1 MELFSTI
8 ISTTYLL
15 RSYLHI
21 AYRSSWYISLLLLCF
36 FITSTYEITYLDFI
50 SSPGN
55 INLELNGIENI
66 ISSWF
71 SGSSISLLMS
81 GLLFFI
87 VKSNLYRLSY
97 SLIIELFLI
106 ALSSSYILLTT
117 LEPLNFTPIIISI
130 WIAFAL
136 NIIKNKSSFKVVRF
150 TDTLNKDYIKNNLN
164 LLLPIFF
171 LIIGISSNSQIGD
184 LGLMSNGHILRLIF
198 FFLILFISVISD
210 GFLLKKIFT
219 TVLPIVFIYLG
230 IIASSILSNNV
241 NLNSDVD
248 VLSFECLTSIALF
261 PIIEVIISRYH
272 QVGAYQSIF
281 SLFKLPNTLFK
292 LVIKLLMIS
301 IIISYCFYLIT
312 Q

>member
-50 SSPGN
+50 YSPGN
-55 INLELNGIENI
+55 INLELNGVENI